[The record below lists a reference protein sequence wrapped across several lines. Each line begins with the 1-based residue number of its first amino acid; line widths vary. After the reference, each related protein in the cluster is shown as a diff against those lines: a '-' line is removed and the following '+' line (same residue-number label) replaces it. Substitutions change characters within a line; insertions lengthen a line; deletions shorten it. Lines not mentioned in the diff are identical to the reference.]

1 MHIANG
7 MYGLILVEPWDGLP
21 KVDREY
27 YLMQGEFYTKENFG
41 FKGLQEFDEQKGIK
55 EQPDYVVFNGSVNAN
70 RDKYP

>member
-1 MHIANG
+1 
-7 MYGLILVEPWDGLP
+7 LP

-55 EQPDYVVFNGSVNAN
+55 EQPDYVVLTAV
-70 RDKYP
+70 